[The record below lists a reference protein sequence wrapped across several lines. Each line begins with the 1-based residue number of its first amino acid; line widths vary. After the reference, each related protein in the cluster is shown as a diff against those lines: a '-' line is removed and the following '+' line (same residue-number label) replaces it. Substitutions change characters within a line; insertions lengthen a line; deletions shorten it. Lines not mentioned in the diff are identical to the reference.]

1 MIVVWLVVN
10 DAKKLHH
17 LFIALGNMAV
27 AVKKSDRMTSYERF
41 KLLADLRA
49 TSVIGFNKEPYKLY
63 DHSIAFFDS
72 NSHISLAVKKSD
84 RMIVKF
90 IGLFIKP
97 NHAGRP

>member
-1 MIVVWLVVN
+1 MTTEVFIFGGGKRVNGDAQCDLSGLGKQARHLLPLMATAREMIVVWLVVN

-27 AVKKSDRMTSYERF
+27 AVKKSDRM
-41 KLLADLRA
+41 
-49 TSVIGFNKEPYKLY
+49 
-63 DHSIAFFDS
+63 
-72 NSHISLAVKKSD
+72 
-84 RMIVKF
+84 IVKF